1 MALRERLG
9 LGSVELG
16 LLSKPCCRTR
26 YGRGQRAVKQGLAL
40 QTLNQSC
47 RRQPRAR
54 VSRLSTRARE
64 QISCQAFDAAA
75 RPGFGTSS
83 SFSPSLPGRNDQAQQ
98 TGNLQAA
105 IAKLKAVVSANERLL
120 VVAASTLIM
129 SISHTSLRPVLP
141 MYAKGFGVGAA
152 AVGMTV
158 SVYAMGRLLMNLPAG
173 MLADHYGR
181 KPLLVWGPLV
191 TAIGMLGC
199 GLSRTFTH
207 LLVARFVTGMGSA
220 LQMSGSQLFLADISQ
235 PHNRAR
241 SLGTNHAASQVG
253 SLVGPAIGGYLAD
266 ASGLRAPFTMTGAAA
281 LLAALYGWLRLPET
295 RKSQEPLRWR
305 RKRPAPAQPAPPS
318 AAAAEVAQPSTSLSS
333 QPERSSSAASPIRSS
348 PDPAATATAP
358 AEASSSAVSHAESS
372 LHQPARQRRR
382 LLVKT
387 RQLFR
392 NADFWAIAAV
402 NAVMFATANG
412 GRSTL
417 MPLLAVS
424 DFGLNTTLLGLLFAG
439 MGLISLMG
447 TMPASWVAD
456 KLGRKWTIVPSCVGL
471 AAALALMGA
480 TGNPHIFMAAAV
492 LYACS
497 NACIGAT
504 PAAYA
509 ADVMPSN
516 ISGFALGIYRCA
528 GDIGLMVGPALLGF
542 VADLTTVQTA
552 LQANAIA
559 LAVVVTYFGLCAHE
573 TRHLRQKPQPLKA
586 A

>member
-47 RRQPRAR
+47 RRQP
-54 VSRLSTRARE
+54 RARE

-281 LLAALYGWLRLPET
+281 LLAAF
-295 RKSQEPLRWR
+295 
-305 RKRPAPAQPAPPS
+305 
-318 AAAAEVAQPSTSLSS
+318 
-333 QPERSSSAASPIRSS
+333 
-348 PDPAATATAP
+348 
-358 AEASSSAVSHAESS
+358 

>member
-1 MALRERLG
+1 MDIATLQDRIIW
-9 LGSVELG
+9 V
-16 LLSKPCCRTR
+16 RTR
-26 YGRGQRAVKQGLAL
+26 YTAGQRCRGTRNVQQRTQTTL
-40 QTLNQSC
+40 QRPSK
-47 RRQPRAR
+47 
-54 VSRLSTRARE
+54 RLERGV
-64 QISCQAFDAAA
+64 CKAFDAAA
-75 RPGFGTSS
+75 RPGLGRPS
-83 SFSPSLPGRNDQAQQ
+83 SFSPSLPARTEKVDEGW
-98 TGNLQAA
+98 TIQAA
-105 IAKLKAVVSANERLL
+105 IARLREVVAANERLL

-129 SISHTSLRPVLP
+129 SISHTSLRPVMP
-141 MYAKGFGVGAA
+141 MYAKSFGVGAA

-191 TAIGMLGC
+191 TAIGMIGC

-207 LLVARFVTGMGSA
+207 LLMARFVTGMGSA

-295 RKSQEPLRWR
+295 RKSQQPPP
-305 RKRPAPAQPAPPS
+305 KRHMHQEAAAPASLSQPAPAAERS
-318 AAAAEVAQPSTSLSS
+318 VASASGHSSHAAATSG
-333 QPERSSSAASPIRSS
+333 QA
-348 PDPAATATAP
+348 
-358 AEASSSAVSHAESS
+358 HADSS

-382 LLVKT
+382 VLIKA
-387 RQLFR
+387 RQLLR

-439 MGLISLMG
+439 MGLISLLG
-447 TMPASWVAD
+447 TLPASFVAD

-480 TGNPHIFMAAAV
+480 TCNPNIFLAAAV

-542 VADLTTVQTA
+542 VADLTNVQTA
-552 LQANAIA
+552 LQVNAVA
-559 LAVVVTYFGLCAHE
+559 LAVVVAYFGLCAHE
-573 TRHLRQKPQPLKA
+573 TRHLRAKPHQLKA

>member
-1 MALRERLG
+1 MDIATLQDRIIW
-9 LGSVELG
+9 V
-16 LLSKPCCRTR
+16 RTR
-26 YGRGQRAVKQGLAL
+26 YTAGQRCRGTRNVQQRTQTTL
-40 QTLNQSC
+40 QRPSK
-47 RRQPRAR
+47 
-54 VSRLSTRARE
+54 RLERGV
-64 QISCQAFDAAA
+64 CKAFDAAA
-75 RPGFGTSS
+75 RPGLGRPS
-83 SFSPSLPGRNDQAQQ
+83 SFSPSLPARTEKVDEGW
-98 TGNLQAA
+98 TIQAA
-105 IAKLKAVVSANERLL
+105 IARLREVVAANERLL

-129 SISHTSLRPVLP
+129 SISHTSLRPVMP
-141 MYAKGFGVGAA
+141 MYAKSFGVGAA

-191 TAIGMLGC
+191 TAIGMIGC

-207 LLVARFVTGMGSA
+207 LLMARFVTGMGSA

-295 RKSQEPLRWR
+295 RKCTQAAARDITMTCLPPVAAFKDSGGFGRARFIALCFGGAAYLDRLGTPKEALSQPQPFHCLRVWR
-305 RKRPAPAQPAPPS
+305 RVLIK
-318 AAAAEVAQPSTSLSS
+318 
-333 QPERSSSAASPIRSS
+333 
-348 PDPAATATAP
+348 
-358 AEASSSAVSHAESS
+358 
-372 LHQPARQRRR
+372 ARQ
-382 LLVKT
+382 LL
-387 RQLFR
+387 R

-439 MGLISLMG
+439 MGLISLLG
-447 TMPASWVAD
+447 TLPASFVAD

-480 TGNPHIFMAAAV
+480 TCNPNIFLAAAV

-542 VADLTTVQTA
+542 VADLTNVQTA
-552 LQANAIA
+552 LQVNAVA
-559 LAVVVTYFGLCAHE
+559 LAVVVAYFGLCAHE
-573 TRHLRQKPQPLKA
+573 TRHLRAKPHQLKA